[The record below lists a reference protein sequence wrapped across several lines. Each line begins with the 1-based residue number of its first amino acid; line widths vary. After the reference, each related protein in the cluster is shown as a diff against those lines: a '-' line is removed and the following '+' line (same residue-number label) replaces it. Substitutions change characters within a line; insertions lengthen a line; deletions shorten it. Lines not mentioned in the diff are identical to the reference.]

1 MYDMRKNVLLICLCL
16 FSASLGSHAKAEQLK
31 NSNIKKSDAPNIV
44 FILTDDLG
52 YGDISALNSEGKITT
67 PHVDKLAKEGLIF
80 TDAHSSSSVC
90 TPTRYSILTGRYN
103 WRSKLKQGVLN
114 GHSAAL
120 ISPERATIASVLK
133 KKNYATGCVGKWH
146 LGWSWAKSE
155 GQKND
160 FTKDISQGPLSV
172 GFDYFYGISASL
184 DMPPYI
190 YVRNNT
196 PTAKST
202 STTKA
207 RGGFEYLRAGVIGDD
222 FVIEDCFSHLT
233 KQAQTYIE
241 NQAKTKKP
249 FFLYL
254 PMPAPH
260 TPILPSKEFQGK
272 SGLNPY
278 ADYVLMVDDAVGKIT
293 KTLADTGIADNTLI
307 VFTSDNGCSPQASF
321 DELAKKGHHPN
332 YIYRGHKADLY
343 EGGHRIPCIVR
354 WPAKVA
360 RGKIDQTICLSDFMA
375 TFASLAGEKL
385 ADNEGEDSYDLS
397 PLLLGTSSATPLR
410 EATVHHSIDGCFT
423 MRKGDWKILF
433 APDSGGWSL
442 PRPAKKKNSEI
453 AFPEIQL
460 YNMQSDPVE
469 QKNVASEHPEVVI
482 ELTKLMRSY
491 ITQGRSTPG
500 TPQKNDGDR
509 LWRQA
514 ECLLSD
520 KNAPFAAQNSL

>member
-1 MYDMRKNVLLICLCL
+1 MRKNVLLFCLCL

-31 NSNIKKSDAPNIV
+31 NSKIKNSDTPNIV

-52 YGDISALNSEGKITT
+52 YGDISALNPKGKITT

-103 WRSKLKQGVLN
+103 WRSRLKQGVLN
-114 GHSAAL
+114 GSSSAL

-146 LGWSWAKSE
+146 LGWSWGKSE
-155 GQKND
+155 ENKTD
-160 FTKDISQGPLSV
+160 FTKDISSGPLSV

-293 KTLADTGIADNTLI
+293 KTLTDTGIANNTLV

-321 DELAKKGHHPN
+321 DELAKKGHYPN
-332 YIYRGHKADLY
+332 YIYRGYKADLY
-343 EGGHRIPCIVR
+343 DGGHRIPCIVR

-397 PLLLGTSSATPLR
+397 PLLLGSTSATPLR

-423 MRKGDWKILF
+423 LRKGDWKILF
-433 APDSGGWSL
+433 APDSGGWSQ
-442 PRPAKKKNSEI
+442 PRPAKKKNTEI
-453 AFPEIQL
+453 SFPEIQL
-460 YNMQSDPVE
+460 YNMKNDPAE
-469 QKNVASEHPEVVI
+469 QKNIASEHPEIVS
-482 ELTKLMRSY
+482 ELTNLMRSY
-491 ITQGRSTPG
+491 ITMGRSTPG

-514 ECLLSD
+514 ECIISN
-520 KNAPFAAQNSL
+520 KNAPVALQNSF